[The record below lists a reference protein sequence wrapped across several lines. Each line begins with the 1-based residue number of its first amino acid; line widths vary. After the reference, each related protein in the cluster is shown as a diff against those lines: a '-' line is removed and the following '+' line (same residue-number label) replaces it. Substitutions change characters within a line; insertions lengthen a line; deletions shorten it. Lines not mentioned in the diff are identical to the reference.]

1 MKRMIRYCMSEDYYR
16 PLYSFVAAAYILATF
31 YFWVPIPLVVWD
43 VRLPAIRSIIYGKL
57 GEQTSDKSVFNP
69 WHRRCTQFACLC
81 GICLSVPCSY
91 VSITEN
97 VGMILEYSLL
107 CVIYISLP

>member
-1 MKRMIRYCMSEDYYR
+1 MKRMIRYCVSEDYYR

-57 GEQTSDKSVFNP
+57 GEQTSDKSMFNLG
-69 WHRRCTQFACLC
+69 TGGVL
-81 GICLSVPCSY
+81 
-91 VSITEN
+91 
-97 VGMILEYSLL
+97 SLL
-107 CVIYISLP
+107 ACVEFVCQCLVHTSVSLKMLARSLNILCYV